1 MNKTVC
7 FLLFV
12 CLSACEAP
20 QVKHKPATIVR
31 PLSSATTHKPKKTIP
46 WHPLETN
53 LVNIQLLHA
62 AIRVELKYA
71 STDNFMKKRLYKRLN
86 AAFLQK
92 DIAERLAKCQ
102 ASLSLIDTNLH
113 LLVYDAVRPVSV
125 QKEMWKALDTVPF
138 AERVKFVSNPLNKSL
153 HNYGAAVDL
162 TICTS
167 QGIPLDMGAGYDDI
181 RAIAHPRMEDYF
193 LASGELTT
201 TQVDNRRLLRKVM
214 RSQGFTNLST
224 EWWHFNGCS
233 RNTARKKYRVLE
245 RE

>member
-1 MNKTVC
+1 MNKPFC

-12 CLSACEAP
+12 CLSACESP
-20 QVKHKPATIVR
+20 QVKHNSLTAPKPRAA
-31 PLSSATTHKPKKTIP
+31 SATHKPKETIP
-46 WHPLETN
+46 WHPPESN
-53 LVNIQLLHA
+53 LVDVQLLHP

-71 STDNFMKKRLYKRLN
+71 STDNFMKRKLYQRLN

-102 ASLSLIDTNLH
+102 TALSLMDSNLH
-113 LLVYDAVRPVSV
+113 LLVYDALRPVSV
-125 QKEMWKALDTVPF
+125 QQQIWKALDTIPF

-162 TICTS
+162 TLCTS
-167 QGIPLDMGAGYDDI
+167 QGVPLDMGAGYDDI
-181 RAIAHPRMEDYF
+181 RTIAYPRMEAHF
-193 LASGELTT
+193 LAAGELTQE
-201 TQVDNRRLLRKVM
+201 QVDNRRLLRKVM
-214 RSQGFTNLST
+214 RSQGFTNIST

-233 RNTARKKYRVLE
+233 RSTARKKYQVLE